1 MLAAMNRLYAPSALA
16 LALTLT
22 CATASVTHAQDQ
34 GEDSEARALF
44 EAGRVAFDEG
54 RFENALEYFERSYE
68 LSRRPQLLYNIGSAA
83 DRLRRDEDA
92 LEAFE
97 AFLEAVPTS
106 PNRAHVEGRI
116 RVLRSALGEEE
127 QEAPAEAT
135 AATSSSPS
143 TSGGGG
149 GGGGIDPAPW
159 IVVGISG
166 AVLITGVVLLGV
178 SAADIAA
185 VENVEEGGSWSSIQ
199 DAHDRA
205 PILSGLGWAFAAV
218 GLAGAAVG
226 LGWGIA
232 SGSDGESVQARIVPG
247 GLELRG
253 TF

>member
-1 MLAAMNRLYAPSALA
+1 MTRPLSIALA
-16 LALTLT
+16 LASAMLI
-22 CATASVTHAQDQ
+22 ASTAGAQDQ
-34 GEDSEARALF
+34 GQDNEARALF

-54 RFENALEYFERSYE
+54 RFENALEYFERAYA

-83 DRLRRDEDA
+83 DRLRRDREA
-92 LEAFE
+92 LQHFE
-97 AFLEAVPTS
+97 AFLQAVPNS

-116 RVLRSALGEEE
+116 RVLRQALGEEVE
-127 QEAPAEAT
+127 QPESTRTDP
-135 AATSSSPS
+135 PPPM

-149 GGGGIDPAPW
+149 DPAPW
-159 IVVGISG
+159 IVVGVSS
-166 AVLITGVVLLGV
+166 ALVVTGVVLIAL

-185 VENVEEGGSWSSIQ
+185 VENVEDGGSWGSIQ
-199 DAHDRA
+199 DAYDRA

-226 LGWGIA
+226 IGWGIA
-232 SGSDGESVQARIVPG
+232 SGSDGESIEARVVPG

>member
-1 MLAAMNRLYAPSALA
+1 MLAPMNRLHVQAGLA
-16 LALTLT
+16 LAVTLS
-22 CATASVTHAQDQ
+22 CASGSVVHAQDQ

-54 RFENALEYFERSYE
+54 RFENALEYFQRSYE

-83 DRLRRDEDA
+83 DRLRRDREA

-97 AFLEAVPTS
+97 AFLEAVPSS

-116 RVLRSALGEEE
+116 RVLRQAQDQDGD
-127 QEAPAEAT
+127 APAEAT
-135 AATSSSPS
+135 TTSPS
-143 TSGGGG
+143 TSSDGDGGGA
-149 GGGGIDPAPW
+149 DPAPW
-159 IVVGISG
+159 IVLGISA
-166 AVLITGVVLLGV
+166 AVLVTGVVLLGV

-185 VENVEEGGSWSSIQ
+185 VEGVEDGGSWSSIQ
-199 DAHDRA
+199 GAYDRA
-205 PILSGLGWAFAAV
+205 PILSGLGWAFAGL
-218 GLAGAAVG
+218 GLAGVAVG

-232 SGSDGESVQARIVPG
+232 SGSGGESVEARVVPG